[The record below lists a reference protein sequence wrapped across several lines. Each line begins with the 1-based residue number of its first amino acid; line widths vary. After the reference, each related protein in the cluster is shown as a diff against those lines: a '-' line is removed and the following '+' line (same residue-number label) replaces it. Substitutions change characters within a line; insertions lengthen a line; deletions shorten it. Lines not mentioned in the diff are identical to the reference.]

1 FAVALRRGEPPA
13 AGRDLY
19 PAAQDAGGVVSPA
32 LLQVEP
38 RTGARG
44 GRFDPSGADEEVVGH
59 RVLIAAE
66 LERLLEPDQLAG
78 LDVTWLPTEQPTPSG
93 DYVALVPLL
102 SRDRKS
108 TRLNSSHVSIS
119 YAVFCLKKKS
129 YSATQLL
136 AQTKK

>member
-1 FAVALRRGEPPA
+1 MPHGLWLGRSTRRRHRGFGGAPGRGEPPA

-19 PAAQDAGGVVSPA
+19 QAAQDAGGVVSPA

-66 LERLLEPDQLAG
+66 LERLLEPGQLTG
-78 LDVTWLPTEQPTPSG
+78 LDVTWLATEQPAPSG
-93 DYVALVPLL
+93 AYFALVPLL
-102 SRDRKS
+102 
-108 TRLNSSHVSIS
+108 
-119 YAVFCLKKKS
+119 YPWWGG
-129 YSATQLL
+129 
-136 AQTKK
+136 